1 MSSEISGNISWA
13 ELDGSISSVDGIKCI
28 ISPIGQLSGSV
39 SKNIEE
45 VPVYHGDYEV
55 IPDANNDQILYTS
68 NKILKDDITVKKVP
82 YFETHNESGTTVYI
96 AMEV

>member
-1 MSSEISGNISWA
+1 MNSDISGSTSFG
-13 ELDGSISSVDGIKCI
+13 ELDGSISSVDGITCI
-28 ISPIGQLSGSV
+28 ISPVGQLSGSV

-55 IPDANNDQILYTS
+55 IPDAHNDQILYTS
-68 NKILKDDITVKKVP
+68 NKILKDDVTVKKVP
-82 YFETHNESGTTVYI
+82 YYETHNESGTTVYI